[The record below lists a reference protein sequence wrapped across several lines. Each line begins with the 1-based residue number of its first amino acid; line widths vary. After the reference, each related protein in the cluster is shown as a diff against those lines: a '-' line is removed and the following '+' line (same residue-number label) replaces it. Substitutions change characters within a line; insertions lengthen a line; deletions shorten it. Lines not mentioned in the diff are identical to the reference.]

1 MHPTTPAAPRHPI
14 CHINLAA
21 GFRGG
26 ERQTELL
33 IRELAARRWPQRLV
47 ARAGGILAERC
58 RDIPG
63 LQIRA
68 VIPNPLTAAIAARD
82 ASLVHAHEARA
93 VYSGWLLHRL
103 QKIPYILTRRI
114 DYPPRES
121 RVRTR
126 AYRSANRVV
135 AISQSVA
142 RSVDSYYP
150 DIRCRVVPD
159 AHAGMVVRRPESS
172 DIRRRYKGKIV
183 IGHLGELDHSHK
195 GQRTI
200 IEAARQMRQTNPGAH
215 FLLLG
220 AGKDEREFRAAA
232 AGLDNI
238 EFKGFVENVADYL
251 AAFDLFVYPS
261 LWEGLGSSLL
271 DALSFGLPIVAT
283 EVGGI
288 PEIVEHGVN
297 GLLIAPEQPAEL
309 VAALQR
315 LLGDAELRAAMGRNN
330 RQKATLYDASQ
341 MATSYESIYR
351 EILNG

>member
-1 MHPTTPAAPRHPI
+1 MHPTTPATPSHPI
-14 CHINLAA
+14 SHINLAA

-47 ARAGGILAERC
+47 ARAGGVLAERC

-68 VIPNPLTAAIAARD
+68 VIPNPLTAASAARG

-114 DYPPRES
+114 DYPLRETWA
-121 RVRTR
+121 RTR
-126 AYRSANRVV
+126 AYRTANRVI

-142 RSVDSYYP
+142 RSVESHYP

-159 AHAGMVVRRPESS
+159 AHAGMAVRRPESS
-172 DIRRRYKGKIV
+172 DIRRRYTGKIV

-200 IEAARQMRQTNPGAH
+200 VEAARQMRHTNPGAH

-220 AGKDEREFRAAA
+220 TGKDEREFRAAA

-238 EFKGFVENVADYL
+238 EFAGFVENVADYL

-261 LWEGLGSSLL
+261 LREGLGSSLL

-288 PEIVEHGVN
+288 PEIVEHEVN

-315 LLGDAELRAAMGRNN
+315 LLGDAELRASMGRNN
-330 RQKATLYDASQ
+330 RQKATLYDASH